1 MYNEFINKSDLSI
14 LEYME
19 ELGKEA
25 SIYSNKCNGLG
36 PVLTQYDFY
45 LYATER
51 ELALVLIDKGT
62 SDGVAPKKE
71 LVSDLAITCE
81 LFRNRLLRL
90 TRNIPHVYGILVTAD
105 LASDYRAMGEEWGTL
120 DIEVIY
126 GVKGLN
132 NLFLS
137 INTDTNLQVAFP
149 MMFLYE
155 AEFSEKDIL
164 YASHLLRSKARSF
177 EELESQEEIADELGI
192 YIKDFGL
199 YPKTIKEK

>member
-1 MYNEFINKSDLSI
+1 MYNEFLKKSDLSI

-19 ELGKEA
+19 KLGRET

-36 PVLTQYDFY
+36 PLLTQYDCY

-71 LVSDLAITCE
+71 LVSDFALTCE

-90 TRNIPHVYGILVTAD
+90 TRNLPHVYGILITAD
-105 LASDYRAMGEEWGTL
+105 LVSDYRAMRNEWKTF

-126 GVKGLN
+126 GVKELD
-132 NLFLS
+132 NLTLPV
-137 INTDTNLQVAFP
+137 NTDENLPVAFP

-155 AEFSEKDIL
+155 AEFSDNDIL
-164 YASHLLRSKARSF
+164 YSSHHLQSKVGQYKDSQY
-177 EELESQEEIADELGI
+177 QEEIADELGI
-192 YIKDFGL
+192 NLADFGL
-199 YPKTIKEK
+199 K

>member
-1 MYNEFINKSDLSI
+1 MYNEFLNKSDLSI

-19 ELGKEA
+19 ELGRET

-36 PVLTQYDFY
+36 PLLTQHDCY

-62 SDGVAPKKE
+62 SDGVAPQKE
-71 LVSDLAITCE
+71 LVSDFALTCE

-90 TRNIPHVYGILVTAD
+90 TRNIPHVYGILITAD
-105 LASDYRAMGEEWGTL
+105 LMLDHRAMSNEWEKF

-126 GVKGLN
+126 GVKGLD
-132 NLFLS
+132 NLTLPVNS
-137 INTDTNLQVAFP
+137 DENLPVAFP

-155 AEFSEKDIL
+155 AEFNENDIL
-164 YASHLLRSKARSF
+164 YASHHLQSKVVQYKDSQ
-177 EELESQEEIADELGI
+177 SQEKIADELGI
-192 YIKDFGL
+192 NLADFGL
-199 YPKTIKEK
+199 K

>member
-1 MYNEFINKSDLSI
+1 MYNEFLNKSDLSI

-19 ELGKEA
+19 KLGRKT

-36 PVLTQYDFY
+36 PLLTQYDCY

-71 LVSDLAITCE
+71 LVSDFALTCE

-90 TRNIPHVYGILVTAD
+90 TRNIPHVFGILVTAD
-105 LASDYRAMGEEWGTL
+105 LVSDCRAMLDEWEAF
-120 DIEVIY
+120 DIEVVY
-126 GVKGLN
+126 GIKGLD
-132 NLFLS
+132 NLTLPV
-137 INTDTNLQVAFP
+137 NTDENLPVAFP

-155 AEFSEKDIL
+155 AEFSENDIL
-164 YASHLLRSKARSF
+164 YASHHLRSKVGQYKD
-177 EELESQEEIADELGI
+177 LQSQEEISAELGVNL
-192 YIKDFGL
+192 KDFGL
-199 YPKTIKEK
+199 K

>member
-1 MYNEFINKSDLSI
+1 MYNEFLKKSDLSI

-19 ELGKEA
+19 KLGRET

-36 PVLTQYDFY
+36 PLLTQYDCY

-71 LVSDLAITCE
+71 LVSDFALTCE

-90 TRNIPHVYGILVTAD
+90 TRNIPHVYGILITAD
-105 LASDYRAMGEEWGTL
+105 LVSDYRAMRNEWKTF

-126 GVKGLN
+126 GVKELD
-132 NLFLS
+132 NLTLPV
-137 INTDTNLQVAFP
+137 NTDENLPVAFP

-155 AEFSEKDIL
+155 AEFSDNDIL
-164 YASHLLRSKARSF
+164 YASHHLQSKVGQYKDSQY
-177 EELESQEEIADELGI
+177 QEEIADELGI
-192 YIKDFGL
+192 NLADFGL
-199 YPKTIKEK
+199 K